1 MTKRVHAKR
10 RTRRGQSLV
19 ELALVLPLLLLLLLG
34 VVDFGLALGDWL
46 RVNTAARD
54 ATRFAIDAGRADD
67 ISNLAVNN
75 LSGLDTTQIN
85 VYIINGKTDSNGNI
99 PTGSP
104 YWVPD
109 HHYGAGPGTP
119 GVQRTTIQSELG
131 GAASMPFV
139 IVEVDFNYVPLFTT
153 FFSNNFSIPMSS
165 YALIQMPEQ

>member
-85 VYIINGKTDSNGNI
+85 VYIINGQ
-99 PTGSP
+99 TGSTGTITT
-104 YWVPD
+104 WTAD
-109 HHYGAGPGTP
+109 HHFGAGPGTP
-119 GVQRTTIQSELG
+119 GVQRSTIQSELG
-131 GAASMPFV
+131 GAVSMPFV
-139 IVEVDFNYVPLFTT
+139 IVEVDFHYVPLFTT
-153 FFSNNFSIPMSS
+153 FFSSSFSIPMSS
-165 YALIQMPEQ
+165 YALIQMPTQ